1 MKNIANVEITRPD
14 QKLIV
19 MRALPGAGKSTRAKQ
34 LVGEGVIHSTDD
46 VIEARGDYFEHF
58 KRMDEAK
65 DWSAHGAMHLIN
77 LNNAITSMKSGF
89 SPVIIDNT
97 NIRIGEARKYI
108 EAALQMGFD
117 DKNIIIEDL
126 GDGGNSLEVLA
137 ARNAHGVPFEVLESM
152 QKSYKASGKLT
163 VKRIVETAGEK
174 ADKPK
179 VLYSAIVLDDKSR
192 SKLLVALGHHIPAG
206 WKVIAHH
213 LTVAF
218 GKPFPESIKNFL
230 DANCELR
237 AVEIGKSDMA
247 IAVKVE
253 GCPTENAI
261 PHITLAVNE
270 AAGGK
275 PVMSN
280 AITDWE
286 PLGSYINLSGI
297 GREITPQNVNKV

>member
-1 MKNIANVEITRPD
+1 MKKNLANIEITRPN
-14 QKLIV
+14 QVLIV

-58 KRMDEAK
+58 RKMDEAQ
-65 DWSAHGAMHLIN
+65 DWSAHGTMHNIN
-77 LNNAITSMKSGF
+77 FNNSIASMKAGF

-97 NIRIGEARKYI
+97 NIRIKEARKYI
-108 EAALQMGFD
+108 EAALQLGYD

-126 GDGGNSLEVLA
+126 GDGGNTLEVLA

-152 QKSYKASGKLT
+152 QKSYKESGKLT

-174 ADKPK
+174 NVQK

-192 SKLLVALGHHIPAG
+192 SKLLVALGHHIPEG
-206 WKVIAHH
+206 WKVIVHH
-213 LTVAF
+213 MTVAF
-218 GKPFPESIKNFL
+218 AKPFPEQWNNFL
-230 DANCELR
+230 NANCELK
-237 AVEIGKSDMA
+237 AVAIGKSDMV

-253 GCPTENAI
+253 GPSENKI

-280 AITDWE
+280 AITDWVD
-286 PLGSYINLSGI
+286 LDSYINLSGI
-297 GREITPQNVNKV
+297 GREITPQKLN